1 VRDSPPPIGDE
12 PVTNERSRGSRAG
25 SAPRGQGPH
34 LVSTSLSRIF
44 PPKSRE
50 WTLSDGR
57 ASLAA
62 GARGYGLRQDMAT
75 SFLRRVLQEPGYG
88 WSRDGELYRPT
99 AGEIMREW
107 LSRMN
112 LFANRKAPG

>member
-1 VRDSPPPIGDE
+1 
-12 PVTNERSRGSRAG
+12 
-25 SAPRGQGPH
+25 
-34 LVSTSLSRIF
+34 
-44 PPKSRE
+44 
-50 WTLSDGR
+50 
-57 ASLAA
+57 
-62 GARGYGLRQDMAT
+62 MAT